1 MLTTTDVVKIQLQSL
16 VASHKYRVQFTI
28 HNPSTLSA
36 YLDKNEIT
44 FTASGPKQNIFV
56 LLTKSAELPLV
67 ALEVTTTNLTD
78 GTEAA
83 STMFVRCGD
92 YTGCETGLY
101 SYFTPM
107 SLDTIP

>member
-16 VASHKYRVQFTI
+16 VGSHKYRVQFTI

-36 YLDKNEIT
+36 YLDKNEIM

-56 LLTKSAELPLV
+56 LLTKAAELPVV

-78 GTEAA
+78 GTEAV

-92 YTGCETGLY
+92 YNGCETDAS
-101 SYFTPM
+101 SYFTQM